1 MNGSPKKEMSP
12 QIRMLLA
19 SVLSIAV
26 IVLWNRFFNKPAVS
40 PPAPQQQ
47 NPSVANANKPQGNL
61 PGPGQIV
68 PPGGV
73 DQAPRQTSAAQPKPR
88 TSASPA
94 IARRTADTQEHT
106 IVVES
111 ALYRVEFSNLGA
123 VVKSGKLKKY
133 QDDPNPSRILDLVH
147 PEAAQQVGG
156 WPFSIVLNEPQDE
169 AAVNG
174 GFYVV
179 NPASTPLTSPTEV
192 DFVWGDGRLEV
203 SKHFQFDNSYVVQ
216 IETSVKLNGAPITQ
230 GIAWRGGFGDNTIF
244 NPAERVQVI
253 YGANGKLET
262 VPYKKLVDPQKLG
275 AGFWTTGNEYAGI
288 EDQYFTAVF
297 LPPTSTP
304 GILSARY
311 WVLQRDTVVDGKS
324 VKEPVAEIAVSS
336 SNLAQLALRAYV
348 GPKDYDELKHMNPP
362 LNALVQFGWMEIIAD
377 PLFHL
382 LKWIHKYIPNYG
394 WAIVILTLA
403 INMVLYPLKVKS
415 YRTSQR
421 MQKVGPEIRQIQDRY
436 KKYSMRDPR
445 KAEMNKEVM
454 AVYSREG
461 INPAGGCLPMFLQM
475 PIWFALYR
483 MLGTTIELRHAPWF
497 GWIHDLSAPDPYR
510 ILPVIMGV
518 SMYIMQR
525 MTPMPAT
532 DPAQQSMMKI
542 MPIMF
547 AGMFIV
553 FPVSSG
559 LVVYILTSNL
569 VGIAQQ
575 LHLNRHQPASA
586 QIQRGKKR

>member
-1 MNGSPKKEMSP
+1 MNGSPKKEMSS
-12 QIRMLLA
+12 QMRTLLA

-26 IVLWNRFFNKPAVS
+26 IMLWSFFFK
-40 PPAPQQQ
+40 PPAPPPQQ
-47 NPSVANANKPQGNL
+47 NSPTASATQTPTNVPAPGAPVPAAALPLQAGPSSQKQ
-61 PGPGQIV
+61 
-68 PPGGV
+68 
-73 DQAPRQTSAAQPKPR
+73 K
-88 TSASPA
+88 TSASPFSVKPVA
-94 IARRTADTQEHT
+94 EKQARGV
-106 IVVES
+106 VVENG
-111 ALYRVEFSNLGA
+111 LYHVEFSNLGA
-123 VVKSGKLKKY
+123 VIKSWKLKKY
-133 QDDPNPSRILDLVH
+133 MDDAKPPRTLDLVH
-147 PEAAQQVGG
+147 PEAALQVGA
-156 WPFSIVLNEPQDE
+156 WPFSLVLNDPQDE
-169 AAVNG
+169 AAVNNG
-174 GFYVV
+174 LYVV
-179 NPASTPLTSPTEV
+179 TPASAQLDSPAEL
-192 DFVWGDGRLEV
+192 DFAWSDGRLEAT
-203 SKHFQFDNSYVVQ
+203 KHFKFDHSYVVQ
-216 IETSVKLNGAPITQ
+216 IETSVKLNGNPIVH
-230 GIAWRGGFGDNTIF
+230 GIAWRGGFGDNTIY
-244 NPAERVQVI
+244 NPAAHVQII
-253 YGANGKLET
+253 YGSGGKLQT
-262 VPYKKLVDPQKLG
+262 LPDKKLTERDKL
-275 AGFWTTGNEYAGI
+275 ASGFWTTGNDYAGI
-288 EDQYFTAVF
+288 EDQHFAAVF
-297 LPPTSTP
+297 LPPPSAP

-311 WVLQRDTVVDGKS
+311 WVAQRDVQVDSKPA
-324 VKEPVAEIAVSS
+324 KEPVVEVAVGSATS
-336 SNLAQLALRAYV
+336 GSILLRAYI
-348 GPKDYDELKHMNPP
+348 GPKDYDDLKHMNPP

-445 KAEMNKEVM
+445 KAEMNKEIM

-518 SMYIMQR
+518 SMYVMQR

-575 LHLNRHQPASA
+575 LHLNRHQPATVSS
-586 QIQRGKKR
+586 QIQRGMKK